1 MKQKCNLMVALSVA
15 LSVFAAQANVRQ
27 WTGAGDGVNFAD
39 SRNWDGEVAPGDSL
53 VIENATA
60 DTVLALTNDLGSAES
75 PFQLERI
82 MAVGAGTVRIGG
94 NPIEAYG
101 GVTTNIHAGCTLIT
115 DFDIIYPNHDSKT
128 YVYCYVTN
136 GMVWTHNGSISAPGK
151 TALRFITL
159 TGTFNVYGDVTITN
173 GSINVY
179 GGPNYGNNNACWY
192 FYGKCTTSKLCADS
206 GWFVRGAMHLAHE
219 CDTDTLTLR
228 CANTY
233 CDAANVLKPSSV
245 VESYTGGKDGSVF
258 YLQGYD
264 QTIDRLSSGYAIA
277 KVSDAGNRIDGT
289 GSTLT
294 MKCSVDNTTNDFR
307 FVGSVNAV
315 WDPLG
320 DYKCTFM
327 ERKHTTSGRITVKR
341 GTMAFLGGTTFSALS
356 ELEIAAGAKFSLA
369 EVTNATPFAALK
381 YLWLENNTTAV
392 IALPEGCSV
401 STAVMVGNE
410 PLLPGTYTGA
420 GGTADHVVNWIEGKG
435 VVTVAPASRLF
446 TGAESSLWSNPLNWS
461 DGNLPTNDVETVIAG
476 LNVTVPPAD
485 TNFYD
490 LTNFATKD
498 YTTPAFSI
506 MRGGSLTVAGGSLV
520 LTNICGKARVGGDSS
535 AMSDVSLTSRIDV
548 TSGFL
553 GLYLREATDY
563 SYHLCFALG
572 KGGVLSMTGGKA
584 EYRCQHRVN
593 QNFEWMFHMENGGLL
608 DLSGDAE
615 FVCHISGNPAP
626 VFGTGVVNVRD
637 NAKLRFVGSGYA
649 RWTPAEDNGTLT
661 LNLSGNAVMNAA
673 SCNNYIGGYNYK
685 GAKTVV
691 NASGNSVMY
700 FSSTLCVG
708 YQGQDGASG
717 ELNIS
722 GNAVV
727 SNQNNYGIFVGRDG
741 TAAKPSIGKIK
752 MTGGYLRPVSNLNAR
767 EYGGLN
773 FGRDNAT
780 VFTNIYSRGTLEISG
795 GAITNNSADK
805 YSQLVVGAGNAYGEI
820 LQSGGTI
827 YQGKTVSYVG
837 WRGGIGLYRF
847 SGGTADF
854 SRCDLHVG
862 LDGGKGTIE
871 IGAGTGTL
879 TSKNLFFDGANSVL
893 KFKPGANG
901 SLAKLNVTTMFTVAP
916 DAKLVVDAS
925 EYVGIKPIDLMTF
938 AAKDGDFAEENVEII
953 APKPSQFKVLQQT
966 GRIRLIVRKGFMMSV
981 R

>member
-1 MKQKCNLMVALSVA
+1 MKPKCNLMVALSVA
-15 LSVFAAQANVRQ
+15 LSVFAVQADVRN

-60 DTVLALTNDLGSAES
+60 DTVLALTNDLGSASE
-75 PFQLERI
+75 PFRLECI
-82 MAVGAGTVRIGG
+82 TALGAGTVRIGG
-94 NPIEAYG
+94 NPIEPTGSA
-101 GVTTNIHAGCTLIT
+101 TTNIHAGCTLIT
-115 DFDIIYPNHDSKT
+115 DFDIIYPNHSSKT

-136 GMVWTHNGSISAPGK
+136 DMSWTHNGSISAPGK

-173 GSINVY
+173 GSINVS
-179 GGPNYGNNNACWY
+179 GGPNYGNQKARWY
-192 FYGKCTTSKLCADS
+192 FYGKCTTPKLCADS
-206 GWFVRGAMHLAHE
+206 GWLVRGAMHLAHE

-228 CANTY
+228 CVNTY
-233 CDAANVLKPSSV
+233 CDAVNVLKPSSV
-245 VESYTGGKDGSVF
+245 VESYTGGNDGSVLL
-258 YLQGYD
+258 LQGYD
-264 QTIDRLSSGYAIA
+264 QTIDRLTSGYSIA
-277 KVSDAGNRIDGT
+277 KISDAGNRIDGT

-320 DYKCTFM
+320 DYKCTFR

-341 GTMAFLGGTTFSALS
+341 GTMAFLGATEFSALS
-356 ELEIAAGAKFSLA
+356 ELEIAAGAKFSLT
-369 EVTNATPFAALK
+369 EITNASPFTALK
-381 YLWLENNTTAV
+381 YIWLENGTTSV
-392 IALPEGCSV
+392 IAIPEGCSV
-401 STAVMVGNE
+401 STAVMVGNA

-446 TGAESSLWSNPLNWS
+446 TGAESSRWSNPLNWS
-461 DGNLPTNDVETVIAG
+461 SGTLPTNDVETVIAG

-485 TNFYD
+485 TNFYN
-490 LTNFATKD
+490 LLGFAEKNS
-498 YTTPAFSI
+498 TTPSFNI
-506 MRGGSLTVAGGSLV
+506 VRGGSITVAGGSLV
-520 LTNICGKARVGGDSS
+520 ITNICGKARVGADKPS
-535 AMSDVSLTSRIDV
+535 AMGEVVTSRIDV

-553 GLYLREATDY
+553 GLYLHEPEGY
-563 SYHLCFALG
+563 SYYNCFALG

-584 EYRCQHRVN
+584 EYRCEHRNN

-615 FVCHISGNPAP
+615 FVCYISRNPAP

-637 NAKLRFVGSGYA
+637 NAKLRFSGSGYA

-661 LNLSGNAVMNAA
+661 VNLSGNAVMNAA
-673 SCNNYIGGYNYK
+673 SCNNYIGGYNYN

-691 NASGNSVMY
+691 NVSGNSVMH
-700 FSSTLCVG
+700 FSSILYVG

-722 GNAVV
+722 DNAVV
-727 SNQNNYGIFVGRDG
+727 SNQTNYGIFVGRGG

-752 MTGGYLRPVSNLNAR
+752 MTGGYLRPISNLNAK
-767 EYGGLN
+767 EYGSLN
-773 FGRDNAT
+773 FGCDTAT
-780 VFTNIYSRGTLEISG
+780 EFTNIYNRGTLEISG
-795 GAITNNSADK
+795 GAITNNSTER

-827 YQGKTVSYVG
+827 YQGKTISYVG
-837 WRGGIGLYRF
+837 WRGGIGFYRF
-847 SGGTADF
+847 TGGTADF

-862 LDGGKGTIE
+862 LDGGKGTLE

-879 TSKNLFFDGANSVL
+879 TSKNLFFDGADSVL

-901 SLAKLNVTTMFTVAP
+901 SLAKLNVTTMFTVAS

-925 EYVGIKPIDLMTF
+925 EYVGIRPVELMTF
-938 AAKDGDFAEENVEII
+938 AAKDGNFAEENVEII
-953 APKPSQFKVLQQT
+953 APKPSQFKVLQQA

-981 R
+981 K